1 MEMGKNMLKNVASLR
16 EAFIRSDRT
25 RKDLQ
30 KTNILLKFYMAEIEI
45 EKIMVLNEIRMEIER
60 VGDMLENKE

>member
-1 MEMGKNMLKNVASLR
+1 MLKNVASLR

-30 KTNILLKFYMAEIEI
+30 KTNMLLKFYMAEIEI